1 MDSMMNS
8 LYELT
13 NIEQHYDGRKV
24 LSIKNLSLDENQ
36 IIGFFGPNGSG
47 KSTLFSLLSFI
58 DKPSFGEIS
67 FNGISNK
74 KMDLESRQSVVMV
87 PQNPYLLKR
96 TVFENIAYGLKLR
109 KQTDNLKEKV
119 EEALFLVGLDK
130 AFINRKWSQLSGGEA
145 QRVALAARLI
155 LKPKVLILDEPTSGV
170 DTNSAQLIKEA
181 ILSAKQKYNTTI
193 FISSHDHNWLNH
205 ICDRRVALFQGNLV
219 ESGSVNLLFAPW
231 EKDKDGNLVKVFLD
245 SQRLTIPNSHE
256 KKRDSVVMINSESIE
271 ICRENCDDMKTE
283 NTLIGEVESIRQ
295 ELSGN
300 HLLIEFTIG
309 GVSFNSRVTRNEMQ
323 KQTLLPGDKIHIN
336 INTDKICWI

>member
-1 MDSMMNS
+1 MNS
-8 LYELT
+8 LYELN
-13 NIEQHYDGRKV
+13 NIEQYFDGKKV
-24 LSIKNLSLDENQ
+24 LDIKNLCLDKNQ

-58 DKPSFGEIS
+58 CKPSKGEIT
-67 FNGISNK
+67 FDGICNK
-74 KMDLESRQSVVMV
+74 RIDFETKQSIVMV

-109 KQTDNLKEKV
+109 NKVDNLENDIK
-119 EEALFLVGLDK
+119 EALHLVGLDSSF
-130 AFINRKWSQLSGGEA
+130 AFRKWSQLSGGEA

-181 ILSAKQKYNTTI
+181 ILTAKQKYNTSI

-231 EKDKDGNLVKVFLD
+231 EKDKDGNLVKVFTD
-245 SQRLTIPNSHE
+245 GQRLTIKNSE
-256 KKRDSVVMINSESIE
+256 SKKRDSVMMINTENIK
-271 ICRENCDDMKTE
+271 ICRKDCDEMK
-283 NTLIGEVESIRQ
+283 NDDTLVAVISSISQ
-295 ELSGN
+295 QYDEKY
-300 HLLIEFTIG
+300 LLIEFCIG
-309 GVSFNSRVTRNEMQ
+309 GISFNCKITRQEMQ
-323 KQTLLPGDKIHIN
+323 KQTLLPGDKIFVN
-336 INTDKICWI
+336 IDISHICWI

>member
-1 MDSMMNS
+1 MSN
-8 LYELT
+8 LYELN

-24 LSIKNLSLDENQ
+24 LNIENLTLDENQ

-58 DKPSFGEIS
+58 DKPSYGEMT
-67 FNGISNK
+67 FNGQCNK
-74 KMDLESRQSVVMV
+74 KIDFETKQSVVMV

-96 TVFENIAYGLKLR
+96 TVFENVAYGLKLR
-109 KQTDNLKEKV
+109 KQTKNLDEKV
-119 EEALFLVGLDK
+119 LEALTLVGLDSS
-130 AFINRKWSQLSGGEA
+130 FCERKWSQLSGGEA

-181 ILSAKQKYNTTI
+181 ILCAKQKYNTTI

-231 EKDKDGNLVKVFLD
+231 EKDKDGNLVKVFMD
-245 SQRLTIPNSHE
+245 GQRLTIPNSVE
-256 KKRDSVVMINSESIE
+256 KKRDSVVMINSECIT
-271 ICRENCDDMKTE
+271 ICRENCEHMKNE

-295 ELSGN
+295 ESSGN
-300 HLLIEFTIG
+300 HLLIEFSIG
-309 GVSFNSRVTRNEMQ
+309 GVSFNSRLTREEMQ
-323 KQTLLPGDKIHIN
+323 KQTLLPGDKIHVN
-336 INTDKICWI
+336 IDVFGVCWI

>member
-1 MDSMMNS
+1 MMNS
-8 LYELT
+8 LYELN

-24 LSIKNLSLDENQ
+24 LNIENLRLDENQ

-47 KSTLFSLLSFI
+47 KSTLFSLLSFV

-67 FNGISNK
+67 FNGLCNK
-74 KMDLESRQSVVMV
+74 KMDLETRQSVVMV

-96 TVFENIAYGLKLR
+96 TVYENVSYGLKLR
-109 KQTDNLKEKV
+109 KQTDNLDAKV
-119 EEALFLVGLDK
+119 LEALALVGLDSS
-130 AFINRKWSQLSGGEA
+130 FSQRKWSQLSGGEA

-181 ILSAKQKYNTTI
+181 ILCAKQKYNTTI

-231 EKDKDGNLVKVFLD
+231 EKNSEGNLVKVFMD
-245 SQRLTIPNSHE
+245 GQRLVIPNSEE
-256 KKRDSVVMINSESIE
+256 KKRDSVVMINSDDIT
-271 ICRENCDDMKTE
+271 ICRENCEHMKNE
-283 NTLIGEVESIRQ
+283 NTLIGEVQSIRQ
-295 ELSGN
+295 QPSGN
-300 HLLIEFTIG
+300 HLLIEFSVG
-309 GVSFNSRVTRNEMQ
+309 GVSFSSRLTREEMQ
-323 KQTLLPGDKIHIN
+323 KQTLLPGDKIHVN
-336 INTDKICWI
+336 IDTCGVCWI